1 MVGIGRVAA
10 GREWNS
16 GQVGTPAAMSTSTV
30 DSRAADPATPRSV
43 GTVAVVA
50 HRKKTLGGG
59 LDELRASLVAAGVG
73 RLLWYEVPKSRKAP
87 KRVRKALK
95 KGADLLLVW
104 GGDGMVQRC
113 ADTLA
118 GTGVPMGILPAGT
131 ANLFATNLGIPA
143 DLTEAVRIALH
154 GRRRTLDLGRLNGEH
169 FAVMA
174 GAGFD
179 GDLIREADR
188 KLKGRLGRVA
198 YVWTGLRHVR
208 GELVRTR
215 IRVDGADWF
224 DGEASCVLF
233 GNVGTITGGIPAFD
247 DARPDDG
254 ALEIGVSTASGA
266 VDWARTLGR
275 MAAGRSEDSPFV
287 QITRG
292 RKVTVRFA
300 APKTYELD
308 GGARTTAKRLK
319 VKVVPDALT
328 VCCPHRPA

>member
-1 MVGIGRVAA
+1 
-10 GREWNS
+10 
-16 GQVGTPAAMSTSTV
+16 MSPSTTV
-30 DSRAADPATPRSV
+30 KSDIRSRT

-50 HRKKTLGGG
+50 HRKKTLGAG
-59 LDELRASLVAAGVG
+59 LDALRAALVSAGVE

-87 KRVRKALK
+87 KKAREALR
-95 KGADLLLVW
+95 KGADLVFVW

-113 ADTLA
+113 ADALA
-118 GTGVPMGILPAGT
+118 GADAAMAILPAGT
-131 ANLFATNLGIPA
+131 ANLFAANLGIPT
-143 DLTEAVRIALH
+143 DLAQAVQIGLR

-188 KLKGRLGRVA
+188 KLKGRLGRAA

-208 GELVRTR
+208 GELTRTR
-215 IRVDGADWF
+215 ITVDGTDWF

-233 GNVGTITGGIPAFD
+233 GNVGTITGGVPAFD

-275 MAAGRSEDSPFV
+275 MATGRSEDSPFV
-287 QITRG
+287 RITRG
-292 RKVTVRFA
+292 RRVKVRFA
-300 APKTYELD
+300 EPKTYELD
-308 GGARTTAKRLK
+308 GGARGRTRRLR
-319 VKVVPDALT
+319 VKVVPGALT
-328 VCCPHRPA
+328 VCCPDADG

>member
-1 MVGIGRVAA
+1 
-10 GREWNS
+10 
-16 GQVGTPAAMSTSTV
+16 MSTSTLARP
-30 DSRAADPATPRSV
+30 DEAAPARV

-50 HRKKTLGGG
+50 HRKKTFGGG
-59 LDELRASLVAAGVG
+59 LDELRATLAGAG
-73 RLLWYEVPKSRKAP
+73 IGDLLWYEVPKSRKAP
-87 KRVRKALK
+87 KRVRRALDR
-95 KGADLLLVW
+95 GAELVFVW

-113 ADTLA
+113 ADVLA
-118 GTGVPMGILPAGT
+118 GTGVPMAILPAGT
-131 ANLFATNLGIPA
+131 ANLFATNLGIPT
-143 DLTEAVRIALH
+143 DLSKAVRTGLR
-154 GRRRTLDLGRLNGEH
+154 GPRRRLDLGRINGEH

-179 GDLIREADR
+179 GDLIGEADR
-188 KLKGRLGRVA
+188 RLKGRLGRLA

-215 IRVDGADWF
+215 IRVDGSDWF

-254 ALEIGVSTASGA
+254 ALEVGVATASGA

-275 MAAGRSEDSPFV
+275 MAAGRSEESPFV
-287 QITRG
+287 RITRG
-292 RKVTVRFA
+292 RRIRVRFA

-308 GGARTTAKRLK
+308 GGARERVTRLK
-319 VKVVPDALT
+319 VRVVPGALT
-328 VCCPHRPA
+328 VCCPAERC

>member
-1 MVGIGRVAA
+1 MSSTTTQPDIRTGTAA
-10 GREWNS
+10 
-16 GQVGTPAAMSTSTV
+16 TT
-30 DSRAADPATPRSV
+30 

-50 HRKKTLGGG
+50 HRRKTLGGG
-59 LDELRASLVAAGVG
+59 LDELRATLVSAGVG

-87 KRVRKALK
+87 KKVRRALE
-95 KGADLLLVW
+95 KGADLVFVW

-118 GTGVPMGILPAGT
+118 GSDAAMAILPAGT
-131 ANLFATNLGIPA
+131 ANLFATNLGIPT
-143 DLTEAVRIALH
+143 DLAEAVRIGLH
-154 GRRRTLDLGRLNGEH
+154 GRRRRLDLGRLNGEH

-233 GNVGTITGGIPAFD
+233 GNVGTITGGVPAFD

-275 MAAGRSEDSPFV
+275 MATGRSEDSPFV
-287 QITRG
+287 RITRG
-292 RKVTVRFA
+292 RKVKVRFA
-300 APKTYELD
+300 TAKTYELD
-308 GGARTTAKRLK
+308 GGARTRTKRLK
-319 VKVVPDALT
+319 VKVVPAALT
-328 VCCPHRPA
+328 VCCPEADS